1 MNFLS
6 DIVKPRK
13 TAANNITLQ
22 IREDCCSPSN
32 NYYTSSFFDSNSE
45 YTEQHTPTIAAKK
58 NSGTI
63 RYCRH
68 LFNLE
73 VSTVTYYFLAAI
85 VGS

>member
-58 NSGTI
+58 K
-63 RYCRH
+63 
-68 LFNLE
+68 
-73 VSTVTYYFLAAI
+73 I
-85 VGS
+85 VGQYVTVDTYSIWKCLQ